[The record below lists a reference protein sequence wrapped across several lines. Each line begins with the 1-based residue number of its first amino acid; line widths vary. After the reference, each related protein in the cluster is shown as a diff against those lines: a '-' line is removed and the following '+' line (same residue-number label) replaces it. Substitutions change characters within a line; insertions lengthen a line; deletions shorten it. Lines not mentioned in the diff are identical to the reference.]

1 MTETNLLEQVKQ
13 NRAAMNEPHYF
24 YQFKYNTHCIC
35 KANRYEY
42 LGVVGTAQTR
52 HDAINTIKLFNKH

>member
-1 MTETNLLEQVKQ
+1 
-13 NRAAMNEPHYF
+13 MNEYHYF